1 MAINI
6 QEILHPSDSD
16 AIKFEKINYNF
27 DQIVANGGGPTGQ
40 KGGQGAQGTKGNTGF
55 KGQKGEQGL
64 QGETGATTSP
74 WQVINVN
81 PNSNTEK
88 YSVLKPKITT
98 DNYHPTIFLGDQSFN
113 ENTPADGLTALR
125 ATLTIGKHAT
135 GSLGSDELLRLWH
148 GADNNGN
155 NVSIDISSDNQSDNS
170 VRYTFG
176 KSFDLDSSV
185 VAELYT
191 AFDKFT
197 IADST
202 AFKVP
207 SNNTGTAAAGLIRY
221 NPSTNVFQGGVVD
234 GGNIVW
240 TDFCMAPCGTGG
252 GTSYSINIEPDG
264 DVFVNQ
270 YGTPYTGGTANS
282 IEFNPTDSYNLD
294 NTGQDWTGATT
305 TTSTTAAPTTGAPT
319 PNSYQLTFPNGDN
332 SASVA
337 QAGGTVSIDYLAQVN
352 NSGDFTLTAQPTS
365 SQSWVTVDA
374 YFDTVDLLISAN
386 NTYSTRSATVTLVH
400 PQDSGT
406 TATITVSQAAL
417 AATTQAPTPTTPAP
431 TTPAPLPTFTS
442 SNINL
447 NVANG
452 TEGQAISYTW
462 SNNGTLVS
470 VNPSTYAEGSATY
483 TAVVTVPSGYSNAGS
498 QVSDTDTATGTE
510 VYQIRY
516 NGGTSSAS
524 GSTSPSSGTHP
535 RTVGSNSY
543 TVSGFTFAGW
553 YTAARGGGTAY
564 SVGDQPPTS
573 AFSGTSGQYDVLDL
587 YADWTEN
594 VTTAA
599 PTTQAPVTYY
609 YALACDCGVN
619 PAEAP
624 DYVLRWTSQIV
635 GTDRYVTN
643 NSGMEMRILS
653 IENGPTFE
661 YSITSHSACIPWTF
675 SGLPNRNAPLNEGDT
690 ASTSTATGSEN
701 PATGQ
706 EGDTYWNTTNN
717 VLMIYKDGSW
727 QSILDV
733 RAANGL

>member
-55 KGQKGEQGL
+55 KGQKGEQGI

-98 DNYHPTIFLGDQSFN
+98 DNFHPTIFLGDQSFN
-113 ENTPADGLTALR
+113 ENTPSDGEVNLR

-148 GADNNGN
+148 GADNNSN
-155 NVSIDISSDNQSDNS
+155 DVSIDIQSENRSDGS
-170 VRYTFG
+170 VRYRFG
-176 KSFDLDSSV
+176 NSFNVSSSSTV
-185 VAELYT
+185 ELYT

-197 IADST
+197 VGDDT
-202 AFKVP
+202 AFRVP
-207 SNNTGTAAAGLIRY
+207 VNSSGTAEAGLIRY
-221 NPSTNVFQGGVVD
+221 NPSTNVFQGGVLV
-234 GGNIVW
+234 GSTVYW

-282 IEFNPTDSYNLD
+282 IEFNPSDSYDLD

-305 TTSTTAAPTTGAPT
+305 QTPTTQAATTQAPDT
-319 PNSYQLTFPNGDN
+319 YQLTFPNGDN
-332 SASVA
+332 IASVA

-352 NSGDFTLTAQPTS
+352 NAGDFTLTAQPTS
-365 SQSWVTVDA
+365 NQSWATVDA

-386 NTYSTRSATVTLVH
+386 NTYSSRSATITLVH

-406 TATITVSQAAL
+406 TATIRIDQAAL
-417 AATTQAPTPTTPAP
+417 AATTQAPSPTTGAPTPT
-431 TTPAPLPTFTS
+431 LPTFTS

-447 NVANG
+447 QVANG

-516 NGGTSSAS
+516 NGGTSSAT
-524 GSTSPSSGTHP
+524 GNMTPSSGTHP
-535 RTVGSNSY
+535 RTVGGNSY
-543 TVSGFTFAGW
+543 VVSGFTFAGW
-553 YTAARGGGTAY
+553 YTAASGGGTAY
-564 SVGDQPPTS
+564 SVGSVPPTS
-573 AFSGTSGQYDVLDL
+573 AFSGTSGIYDVLDL

-594 VTTAA
+594 ATTTTS
-599 PTTQAPVTYY
+599 TTQPPAPGLYIDGHQEFYETLTEEPYTANVTNMVVSSY
-609 YALACDCGVN
+609 L
-619 PAEAP
+619 
-624 DYVLRWTSQIV
+624 WSIV
-635 GTDRYVTN
+635 GTNQSRFGITGGQGTDTLTV
-643 NSGMEMRILS
+643 
-653 IENGPTFE
+653 E
-661 YSITSHSACIPWTF
+661 YDGFGDCGSP
-675 SGLPNRNAPLNEGDT
+675 DT
-690 ASTSTATGSEN
+690 ASVVVTVTGTDLAGNSVTLNDNLSITGCDECSN
-701 PATGQ
+701 PLQTC
-706 EGDTYWNTTNN
+706 
-717 VLMIYKDGSW
+717 
-727 QSILDV
+727 
-733 RAANGL
+733 